1 MRENESDRLLFSS
14 LNANNLKN
22 TNKQMTNCQQN
33 SNCHLNDFGIP
44 KLKLEIQELSKN
56 DTNFENMTT
65 QIRIT
70 QQKIAELE
78 KLMSSQFINN
88 KQKREKVLQETAY
101 LKARL
106 NSLNRQFNDVNE
118 QLEFLKTENST
129 LVQILENSKKTHND
143 VTCALGQTQ
152 ELLSST
158 QLRANEMRFNNNK
171 DGQEQK
177 ELTLKLAQYHQKLQ
191 LHSQIVERKKQEIQT
206 KENQLEAIKQ
216 VAAKLITENHKM
228 ENVNTQIVQDV
239 FTMDDQSV
247 RKTEQYSQTVKCVQF
262 TQMQTQE
269 IKNQIFLL
277 KGKLEKKQSQIQQ
290 NLAKKIALEKI
301 TLKEVETM
309 QTKNGELEVL
319 LKSENFKNDEFQTFD
334 NEKER
339 LKTKKKELEVFAS
352 LAFCE
357 MEKFVKTDN
366 CLRNIASPERT
377 LTVRSNVCG

>member
-1 MRENESDRLLFSS
+1 MWENESDSLIFSS
-14 LNANNLKN
+14 LNANKQKKN
-22 TNKQMTNCQQN
+22 GQQN
-33 SNCHLNDFGIP
+33 SNYHLNDIGIP

-56 DTNFENMTT
+56 DINFENITSK
-65 QIRIT
+65 IRIT

-78 KLMSSQFINN
+78 KLMSNQFIIN

-118 QLEFLKTENST
+118 QLGLLKTENLT

-143 VTCALGQTQ
+143 VNCGLGQTQ

-158 QLRANEMRFNNNK
+158 QLRANEMRFNNDK
-171 DGQEQK
+171 DGREQK
-177 ELTLKLAQYHQKLQ
+177 ELTLKLAQSHQKLQ
-191 LHSQIVERKKQEIQT
+191 LHLQIVERKKQEIQT

-216 VAAKLITENHKM
+216 VAAKLVTENHKM

-247 RKTEQYSQTVKCVQF
+247 RKTEHYSQTVKCVQF

-277 KGKLEKKQSQIQQ
+277 KGKLERKQSQIQQ
-290 NLAKKIALEKI
+290 NLAKKFALEKV
-301 TLKEVETM
+301 TLKEVDTL
-309 QTKNGELEVL
+309 QTKNGELELL

-366 CLRNIASPERT
+366 CLRNISSQERT
-377 LTVRSNVCG
+377 LTDRSNICG